1 MLKRKKIL
9 HLIKKPLDGIAR
21 EFIEEQSIKNIST
34 IVLLGDGLFSDRIN
48 SDEVY
53 AIKGHAEERGLDPE
67 FPEIDYRE
75 LVKKIFEF
83 EKVYLW

>member
-21 EFIEEQSIKNIST
+21 EFIEKRSIKTAST
-34 IVLLGDGLFSDRIN
+34 IVLIGDGLFSDKIN
-48 SDEVY
+48 GKEIY
-53 AIKGHAEERGLDPE
+53 AIKGHAEERGLKPE